1 MMDELEL
8 LKKDWRKKEEHL
20 PRLTYEEIYKMIWKR
35 SSSLVRWIFYISII
49 EFLLPHLLYLIPSF
63 REGMNYDF
71 SRKLGIENLLIV
83 LTVIQYLVAIYFIF
97 EFYKRYREISVLEDA
112 QKLIQRIFRTRRT
125 VKHYVIFCL
134 SIVLLIF
141 AVFVAGIYMDENL
154 METLDLD
161 AKTQQMDPGQ
171 LKWIM
176 MGVMAAAG
184 IVFTALIGVIY
195 FLLYGLLTRKLYRN
209 YQELKRMEA

>member
-71 SRKLGIENLLIV
+71 SRKLGIENLLIA

-176 MGVMAAAG
+176 VGVMAAAG

>member
-1 MMDELEL
+1 
-8 LKKDWRKKEEHL
+8 
-20 PRLTYEEIYKMIWKR
+20 
-35 SSSLVRWIFYISII
+35 
-49 EFLLPHLLYLIPSF
+49 
-63 REGMNYDF
+63 MNYDF

-176 MGVMAAAG
+176 VGVMAAAG

>member
-176 MGVMAAAG
+176 VGVMAAAG

>member
-97 EFYKRYREISVLEDA
+97 QFYKRYREISVLEDA